1 MGVIRV
7 TAIINIENNYINN
20 EQPEDNTITVKP
32 TTDNKYIT
40 FKDKNIQD
48 WALANFD
55 KDKDGKISYEEA
67 AQVTSEEFNN
77 ANLSSVKATAFDELQ
92 YFIGLQ
98 DIKIGDFLGLESIT
112 FPKVAL
118 KVDCIRA
125 TNIHIQYK
133 FDSRILVA
141 DNLIV
146 SNEASLVN
154 LYSNVYVKNFIVD
167 ENSINYSKVGNF
179 LLSKDKNKLITCDQV
194 KTSTII
200 PNSVNTIDN
209 AAITQSLFTNI
220 TIPDTV
226 TTIGT
231 KFSSAFLET
240 IDIGQNVKYIDKYFA
255 YNPIKLKKVIFRG
268 KIDDGL
274 VGAFRSIRYTFDIY
288 VRDED
293 VDYYKGILQAPYNTY
308 VKPISTM
315 N

>member
-7 TAIINIENNYINN
+7 TAISNIESNNK
-20 EQPEDNTITVKP
+20 QTEDNTITVKP
-32 TTDNKYIT
+32 ITDNKYIT

-67 AQVTSEEFNN
+67 AQITSEEFNN
-77 ANLSSVKATAFDELQ
+77 ANLSSVKATTFDELQ

-98 DIKIGDFLGLESIT
+98 DIKIGDFSGLESIT

-154 LYSNVYVKNFIVD
+154 LYSNVYIKNFIVD

-179 LLSKDKNKLITCDQV
+179 LLSKDKTKLLSCDQV

-200 PNSVNTIDN
+200 PNSVKTIDS
-209 AAITQSLFTNI
+209 AAIYQSLFTSI

-226 TTIGT
+226 MTIGT
-231 KFSSAFLET
+231 KFSNAFLET
-240 IDIGQNVKYIDKYFA
+240 IDIGQNVKQIDKYFA
-255 YNPIKLKKVIFRG
+255 YNSIKLKKVIFRG

-288 VRDED
+288 VKDED

>member
-179 LLSKDKNKLITCDQV
+179 LL
-194 KTSTII
+194 
-200 PNSVNTIDN
+200 
-209 AAITQSLFTNI
+209 
-220 TIPDTV
+220 
-226 TTIGT
+226 
-231 KFSSAFLET
+231 
-240 IDIGQNVKYIDKYFA
+240 
-255 YNPIKLKKVIFRG
+255 
-268 KIDDGL
+268 
-274 VGAFRSIRYTFDIY
+274 
-288 VRDED
+288 
-293 VDYYKGILQAPYNTY
+293 
-308 VKPISTM
+308 
-315 N
+315 

>member
-7 TAIINIENNYINN
+7 TAIINIENNYSSNK
-20 EQPEDNTITVKP
+20 QPEDNTITVKP
-32 TTDNKYIT
+32 ITDNKYIT

-67 AQVTSEEFNN
+67 AQVTSEEFNK
-77 ANLSSVKATAFDELQ
+77 ANLASVNPTTFDELQ

-98 DIKIGDFLGLESIT
+98 DIKIGDFSGLESIT

-118 KVDCIRA
+118 IVDCIRA

-179 LLSKDKNKLITCDQV
+179 LLSKDKTKLITCDQV

-200 PNSVNTIDN
+200 PNSVKTIDN
-209 AAITQSLFTNI
+209 AAINQSQFTSI

-226 TTIGT
+226 MTIGT
-231 KFSSAFLET
+231 KFSNAFLET
-240 IDIGQNVKYIDKYFA
+240 IDIGQNVKQIDKYFA
-255 YNPIKLKKVIFRG
+255 YNSIKLKKVIFRG

-274 VGAFRSIRYTFDIY
+274 VGAFRIIRYTFDIY

>member
-7 TAIINIENNYINN
+7 TAIINTESNNK
-20 EQPEDNTITVKP
+20 QPEDNTITVNP
-32 TTDNKYIT
+32 TTDSKYIT

-67 AQVTSEEFNN
+67 AQVNSEEFNN
-77 ANLSSVKATAFDELQ
+77 ANLSSVKATTFDELQ

-98 DIKIGDFLGLESIT
+98 DIKIGDFSGLESIT

-133 FDSRILVA
+133 FDSRILA
-141 DNLIV
+141 ANNLIV

-154 LYSNVYVKNFIVD
+154 LHSNVYIKNFIVD

-179 LLSKDKNKLITCDQV
+179 LLSKDKTKLLSCDQV

-200 PNSVNTIDN
+200 PNSVKTIDN
-209 AAITQSLFTNI
+209 EVLNQSLFTSI

-226 TTIGT
+226 MTIGT
-231 KFSSAFLET
+231 KFSNAFLET
-240 IDIGQNVKYIDKYFA
+240 IDIGQNVKQIDKYFA
-255 YNPIKLKKVIFRG
+255 YNSIKLKKVIFRG

-288 VRDED
+288 VKDED

>member
-7 TAIINIENNYINN
+7 TAIINIENNYSSNK
-20 EQPEDNTITVKP
+20 QPEDNTITVNP
-32 TTDNKYIT
+32 TTDSKYIT

-48 WALANFD
+48 WVLANFD

-67 AQVTSEEFNN
+67 AQITSEEFNN
-77 ANLSSVKATAFDELQ
+77 ANLSSVKATTFDELQ

-98 DIKIGDFLGLESIT
+98 DIKIGDFSGLESIT

-118 KVDCIRA
+118 KVDSIRA

-154 LYSNVYVKNFIVD
+154 LHSNVYIKNFIVD

-179 LLSKDKNKLITCDQV
+179 LLSKDKTKLLSCDQV

-200 PNSVNTIDN
+200 PNSVKTIDN
-209 AAITQSLFTNI
+209 DVLNQSLFTSI

-226 TTIGT
+226 MTIGT
-231 KFSSAFLET
+231 KFSNAFLET
-240 IDIGQNVKYIDKYFA
+240 IDIGQNVKQIDKYFA

-293 VDYYKGILQAPYNTY
+293 IDYYKGILQAPYNTY

>member
-7 TAIINIENNYINN
+7 TAIINTESNTK
-20 EQPEDNTITVKP
+20 QPEDNTITVKP

-40 FKDKNIQD
+40 FKDKNTED

-67 AQVTSEEFNN
+67 AQINSEEFNN
-77 ANLSSVKATAFDELQ
+77 ANLSSVKATTFDELQ

-98 DIKIGDFLGLESIT
+98 DIKIGDFSGLESIT

-154 LYSNVYVKNFIVD
+154 LHSNVYIKNFIVD

-179 LLSKDKNKLITCDQV
+179 LLSKDKTKLLSCDQV

-200 PNSVNTIDN
+200 PNSVKTIDN
-209 AAITQSLFTNI
+209 EVLNQSLFINI

-231 KFSSAFLET
+231 KFSSTFLET

-255 YNPIKLKKVIFRG
+255 YNSIKLKKVIFRG

-274 VGAFRSIRYTFDIY
+274 VGAFRNIRYTFDIY
-288 VRDED
+288 VKDED